1 MISLKKFNIGKE
13 QLDNRICIAPMCQYS
28 SNNGNP
34 SKWHY
39 DHLGSL
45 MKAGAGL
52 LLIESTAVSKNGRIS
67 KKDLTLCNNNNF
79 RKFKKLINYLKKFQ
93 IQKLVYSCLTL
104 AEKVHPKY
112 PGYVLT
118 NRF

>member
-1 MISLKKFNIGKE
+1 
-13 QLDNRICIAPMCQYS
+13 MCQYS
-28 SNNGNP
+28 ANNGNP
-34 SKWHY
+34 SEWHY
-39 DHLGSL
+39 NHLGSL

-79 RKFKKLINYLKKFQ
+79 KNFKKLINYLKKFQ
-93 IQKLVYSCLTL
+93 IQKLVYSYPMLV
-104 AEKVHPKY
+104 EKVHQKY
-112 PGYVLT
+112 LGYVLT